1 MSLFK
6 SVNIQTYVVLFFCVL
21 HFILFFVIVAVWCLN
36 GVYPKCRS
44 KGILEATLKYN
55 KKALSLETI

>member
-6 SVNIQTYVVLFFCVL
+6 SVNIFKLLYFFCCCSYYS
-21 HFILFFVIVAVWCLN
+21 IFVIVAVWCLN

-55 KKALSLETI
+55 KKALSLKTI

>member
-6 SVNIQTYVVLFFCVL
+6 SVNIQTFVVLCSSFYS
-21 HFILFFVIVAVWCLN
+21 IFVIVAVWCLN